1 VTDAIEN
8 GELVLASGRTI
19 RLLALRQ
26 WAIYGGLLE
35 GLPTRKI
42 NASIIASAR
51 TDARERDGNEP
62 HLIEPVQ
69 TSIDYD
75 GRYPFGE
82 PARLPRI
89 GCVGTFVSS
98 GRDPVHVTCLTVIWF
113 QDGYAFPLS
122 SEAATA
128 IRALDWETLAAQHEL

>member
-1 VTDAIEN
+1 MEN
-8 GELVLASGRTI
+8 GELMLATGRTI
-19 RLLALRQ
+19 RLMSLRQ
-26 WAIYGGLLE
+26 WVIYGGLLE
-35 GLPTRKI
+35 GLPTRGM
-42 NASIIASAR
+42 NASIIVSAR

-69 TSIDYD
+69 TAIEHE

-89 GCVGTFVSS
+89 GCVGHFVSA
-98 GRDPVHVTCLTVIWF
+98 GKDPVHFSCLTVIWF
-113 QDGYAFPLS
+113 QHAYAFPLS

-128 IRALDWETLAAQHEL
+128 LRGLDWERLATEQEL